1 MRPIHSAL
9 EIVALIG
16 QRQPIGVSAIA
27 RETGLPKT
35 TAHRVLQTLHAAGW
49 IEPDTN
55 DGASWSLSI
64 RAALAVGSAQRATWQ
79 LHGAAFPIM
88 EELRNTTGE
97 SVYLAVRD
105 ADTLALIERLDG
117 RNPLAHAWP
126 LWQRGPLHATSLGK
140 SMLAHLDPAELEA
153 CLNATLPR
161 MTRQTKTDRSAIE
174 AELAVTRAR
183 LCHQLSREL
192 AQRERRRRR
201 DPQFARRANS
211 RDLDF
216 RAGRSGRRS
225 AMHRMGSAAGGGGP
239 THQPG
244 ADARLE
250 GGVRRWPTVT

>member
-27 RETGLPKT
+27 RDTGLPKT

-49 IEPDTN
+49 IKPDAN
-55 DGASWSLSI
+55 EGASWSLSI
-64 RAALAVGSAQRATWQ
+64 RAALAVGSAQRATRQ

-140 SMLAHLDPAELEA
+140 SMLAHLDPAELET

-161 MTRQTKTDRSAIE
+161 MTRQTKTDRAAIE

-183 LCHQLSREL
+183 GFATSFRENWPNENGVGAAIRNAHGEPTAAISISAPVDRVGE
-192 AQRERRRRR
+192 AQCIAWG
-201 DPQFARRANS
+201 PLLVSAARRIS
-211 RDLDF
+211 LGLTR
-216 RAGRSGRRS
+216 G
-225 AMHRMGSAAGGGGP
+225 
-239 THQPG
+239 
-244 ADARLE
+244 
-250 GGVRRWPTVT
+250 